1 MQRYTK
7 KVVNSLVITIAAC
20 LIFAYSVYAD
30 TINVYANTDPESSI
44 VGLLIDAMR
53 SDPAYD
59 PHNEYVCARI
69 SESQYRIAFGKK
81 LSERCVTYTYTAA
94 SYAQPASIVRGSSNS
109 IFVNNNGYYYAGNVT
124 GALRSSRAETY
135 AFQSVLIVAAIVVV
149 LIILFRL
156 YRRTRTNKSSY
167 YTVRG

>member
-1 MQRYTK
+1 MHK
-7 KVVNSLVITIAAC
+7 KPIKVLLSAWIALGLC
-20 LIFAYSVYAD
+20 LFYVYSVYAD

-44 VGLLIDAMR
+44 VGLLVDAMR
-53 SDPAYD
+53 SDPDYD

-81 LSERCVTYTYTAA
+81 LSQRCVTYTYTAA
-94 SYAQPASIVRGSSNS
+94 SYAQPASIVRGASNS
-109 IFVNNNGYYYAGNVT
+109 IFVNNNGYYYAGNIT

-135 AFQSVLIVAAIVVV
+135 AFQSVLIVAAIVLV
-149 LIILFRL
+149 LVIFFRL
-156 YRRTRTNKSSY
+156 YRRTRSNKSSY